1 MAGLLLKYE
10 YFCCQRLSCFFLS
23 ILSLSLKSIKYKNYV
38 QIVHD

>member
-10 YFCCQRLSCFFLS
+10 YFCCFFLS
-23 ILSLSLKSIKYKNYV
+23 ILSLSLKSINYKNYV